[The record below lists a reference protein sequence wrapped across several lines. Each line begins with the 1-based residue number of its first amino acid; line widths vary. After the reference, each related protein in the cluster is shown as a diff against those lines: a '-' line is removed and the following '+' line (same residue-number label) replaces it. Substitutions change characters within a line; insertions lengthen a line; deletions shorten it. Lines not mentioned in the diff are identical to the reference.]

1 MAAKR
6 KPLPPGFLT
15 EPVPNERAIEWIRS
29 KTPVSAEVFRG
40 LLPELKARAIAVAG
54 VTSASL
60 ARDIRE
66 AIAAVPAGADWDK
79 QRRHIADLLNP
90 YVAAG
95 DDQEAKK
102 ARTKRAELLLR
113 THGFQGYAVAQHE
126 VMKAQKDVFPFWQ
139 YLSNEDTKVR
149 KTHEKLNKLIFP
161 ADSPFWHRHTPPWEW
176 GCRCRKV
183 SLLPEEVA
191 EIQAREAKLAPERKT
206 VIEGPA
212 LDLVENQNK
221 LNRGITE
228 VFDITPPAD
237 RGKPGAF
244 LFEPDS
250 LRLSPGELSKRY
262 DAATWADFQQWA
274 GRTEVEPGTS
284 VWAWMDGAKLTG
296 VPVVPAVAAE
306 VSPTA
311 VVVRTLAEIRQALD
325 AETGAWALAVS
336 KRAQSAGDLAI
347 AQARGD
353 RLEMLRHASEHA
365 AADEAVEQ
373 VIEGLR
379 SKIEIP
385 AAQRGAVVFTS
396 MAPSA
401 AAAAKKGAQLVER
414 YTAARLLPKVG
425 VKYYGGS
432 RAYHLSGT
440 IHINAQTPASTVLH
454 EITHATE
461 QQTARVLADCLAFL
475 KQRAGSEPLKSL
487 RKLTGKRYKAAEFA
501 YEDEFAKRGGHHY
514 MGKSYGARATEILTM
529 GIERLHRDPMEF
541 YLSDR
546 EYFEFV
552 ISTLQQL

>member
-95 DDQEAKK
+95 DDKEAKK

-139 YLSNEDTKVR
+139 YLSNGDERVR
-149 KTHEKLNKLIFP
+149 QTHEKLNKLIFP

-191 EIQAREAKLAPERKT
+191 EIQAREARLAPERKT

-212 LDLVENQNK
+212 LDLVEKQNK

-250 LRLSPGELSKRY
+250 LRLSPEELAKRY

-296 VPVVPAVAAE
+296 VPAVAAE
-306 VSPTA
+306 PTVVAA
-311 VVVRTLAEIRQALD
+311 VTSARSLAGITSALD
-325 AETGAWALAVS
+325 AEVGAWSAVTS
-336 KRAQSAGDLAI
+336 ERGAIFMQYEAARARKDSAEAI
-347 AQARGD
+347 
-353 RLEMLRHASEHA
+353 RLASEHA
-365 AADEAVEQ
+365 AKELEAEKL
-373 VIEGLR
+373 IERLR

-385 AAQRGAVVFTS
+385 SAERGKVTFLNLTPSTKAAAEAGAVL
-396 MAPSA
+396 A
-401 AAAAKKGAQLVER
+401 ER
-414 YTAARLLPKVG
+414 YTHAGLLPKIG
-425 VKYYGGS
+425 VKYYGGK
-432 RAYHLSGT
+432 RAYHKGGV
-440 IHINAQTPASTVLH
+440 IHINGTTPASTVLH

-461 QQTARVLADCLAFL
+461 QQAASVLAKSQAFL
-475 KQRAGSEPLKSL
+475 KLRAGAEPLKSL
-487 RKLTGKRYKAAEFA
+487 RKLTGLRYKADEFA
-501 YEDEFAKRGGHHY
+501 YEDEFAKRGGDHY
-514 MGKSYGARATEILTM
+514 MGKSYGARATELLTM

-541 YLSDR
+541 YLADR
-546 EYFEFV
+546 TYFEFV
-552 ISTLQQL
+552 VSTLQNL